1 MKDFLKLQDLSEDEI
16 KALVDFGINLKYMQ
30 KNNIPHAYLKG
41 KTLAMIFT
49 KASTRTRVSFEVGIR
64 QLGGH
69 AIFLSAHDM
78 QLGRGESVADTARA
92 LSRYIDLIMIRT
104 YKHSD
109 VEELAEF
116 ATVPVINGLT
126 DYCHPT
132 QALAD
137 LMTIKEYKGKLE
149 GVKLCFIGDGNNVAN
164 SLIVGGIKAGMK
176 VSLACPEGY
185 YPDAAIMEWAKKSG
199 RFEIS
204 PDIKAMTKDSD
215 VLYTDVWVSMGEE
228 AEAEER
234 RKIFKD
240 YQINKEVLSYAKPD
254 AIVQHCLPAHK
265 GEEITYDVFEEHSG
279 EIFEEAENRL
289 HIHKAIMAMVM
300 GVKGV

>member
-1 MKDFLKLQDLSEDEI
+1 MQDFLKLQDLTDAEI
-16 KALVDFGINLKYMQ
+16 IGLVDFGINLKYMQ

-41 KTLAMIFT
+41 KTLGMIFS

-69 AIFLSAHDM
+69 AIFLSANDM

-104 YKHSD
+104 GKHSD
-109 VEELAEF
+109 IEELADF
-116 ATVPVINGLT
+116 ASIPVINGLT
-126 DYCHPT
+126 SYCHPT

-149 GVKLCFIGDGNNVAN
+149 GIKLCYIGDGNNVAN
-164 SLIVGGIKAGMK
+164 SLIVGGIKAGMT
-176 VSLACPEGY
+176 VNVACPKGY
-185 YPDAAIMEWAKKSG
+185 EPDADIVKWALESG
-199 RFEIS
+199 RFEIGEE
-204 PDIKAMTKDSD
+204 IAYLAKNAD
-215 VLYTDVWVSMGEE
+215 VIYTDVWVSMGDEKE
-228 AEAEER
+228 TEI
-234 RKIFKD
+234 RKKVFKD
-240 YQINKEVLSYAKPD
+240 YQVNDKILSYAKDD

-265 GEEITYDVFEEHSG
+265 GEEITSEVFEAHSA

-289 HIHKAIMAMVM
+289 HMHKAIMATVM
-300 GVKGV
+300 GVRGV

>member
-1 MKDFLKLQDLSEDEI
+1 MKDFLKLQDLTAEEI
-16 KALVDFGINLKYMQ
+16 IGLVDFGINLKYMQ

-41 KTLAMIFT
+41 KTLGMIFT

-69 AIFLSAHDM
+69 AIFLSSHDM

-109 VEELAEF
+109 VEELA
-116 ATVPVINGLT
+116 AYASIPVINGLT

-164 SLIVGGIKAGMK
+164 SLIVGGIKSGMK
-176 VSLACPEGY
+176 VSIACPNGY
-185 YPDAAIMEWAKKSG
+185 NPDKKITDWAYASG
-199 RFEIS
+199 NFEMS
-204 PDIKAMTKDSD
+204 EDIGAMAKDAD
-215 VLYTDVWVSMGEE
+215 VLYTDVWVSMGDEDE
-228 AEAEER
+228 AEAR
-234 RKIFKD
+234 RKAFKD
-240 YQINKEVLSYAKPD
+240 YQINQKTLAYAKRD

-265 GEEITYDVFEEHSG
+265 GEEIDAEVFEAHSA